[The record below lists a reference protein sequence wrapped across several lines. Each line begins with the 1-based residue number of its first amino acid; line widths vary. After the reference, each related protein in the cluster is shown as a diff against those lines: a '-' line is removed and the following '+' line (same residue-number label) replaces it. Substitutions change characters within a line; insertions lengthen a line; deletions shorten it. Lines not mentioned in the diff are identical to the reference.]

1 MDAAERCFIRYGVM
15 KTTVEDVAKTAKV
28 SRATVYR
35 YFGGRDDIILGVVT
49 RDARRFFERLARRLA
64 AGGDV
69 GDVIVDGVLF
79 TVREVRADPHLQLL
93 FAPDVVGVT
102 ASLAGASDALF
113 AETTTF
119 LTPFLENARKAGA
132 LRADIDIADAVEW
145 VLRAVISLLLFE
157 GPKRRSAPQQAKFL
171 RTFLVP
177 ALINDADTGGSNGGR
192 TSRRPRTTTRSGSA
206 RRS

>member
-1 MDAAERCFIRYGVM
+1 M

-49 RDARRFFERLARRLA
+49 RDARRFFERLARRLG

-93 FAPDVVGVT
+93 FAPEAVGVT

-113 AETTTF
+113 SETTNF
-119 LTPFLENARKAGA
+119 LSPFLENARAAGA
-132 LRADIDIADAVEW
+132 LRSDIEIADAVEW

-177 ALINDADTGGSNGGR
+177 ALINTASPAGSNGGGNSGR
-192 TSRRPRTTTRSGSA
+192 SRPATRSRSA